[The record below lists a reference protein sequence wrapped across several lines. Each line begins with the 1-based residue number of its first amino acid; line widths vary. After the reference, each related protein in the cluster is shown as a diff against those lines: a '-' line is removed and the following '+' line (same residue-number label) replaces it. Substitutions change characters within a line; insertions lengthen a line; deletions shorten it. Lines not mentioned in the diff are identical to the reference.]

1 MKEEIRQLRQE
12 IAALEKEQINMKAQ
26 RKTVNLKVE
35 RTISQ
40 YEAAEKVRTNRRKL
54 RVMYAA
60 YGLMR
65 GKTFE
70 IIENRHDSQSTTHP
84 LIAYCR
90 DINKVLNKYGYEM
103 EHKTEKTWYGS
114 IDTFE
119 EGCDPD
125 LLVRRHPDVE
135 RNTRKQRD
143 KTHGFQGA

>member
-40 YEAAEKVRTNRRKL
+40 YEAAEKVRTNRIKL

-70 IIENRHDSQSTTHP
+70 IIENRHGNQSTTHP

-119 EGCDPD
+119 EGCDEK
-125 LLVRRHPDVE
+125 VVYIG
-135 RNTRKQRD
+135 Q
-143 KTHGFQGA
+143 Q